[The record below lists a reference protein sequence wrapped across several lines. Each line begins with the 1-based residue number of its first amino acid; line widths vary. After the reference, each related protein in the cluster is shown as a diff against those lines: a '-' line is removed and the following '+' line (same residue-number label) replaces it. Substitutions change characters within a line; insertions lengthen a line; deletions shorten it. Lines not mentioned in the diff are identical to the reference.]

1 MAKQIKDIS
10 KKKRILR
17 INVMI
22 SARECVTCHVHVSY
36 PVVGGNWFLTQL
48 KKPGWLCSHVQ
59 FESYLGFDH
68 IPDIMLKWNLRN
80 LILCFSGDTDIILA
94 GSRFLT
100 VECRSGFWRLIIKF
114 SPCSHCYCFL
124 LLAVISE
131 RGKKLVSV
139 ELVHYTV

>member
-10 KKKRILR
+10 KKKCILR

-22 SARECVTCHVHVSY
+22 SARECVTCHVHVSH
-36 PVVGGNWFLTQL
+36 PVVGGNWFLTQF
-48 KKPGWLCSHVQ
+48 KKTWMTVFTCTVWVLSW
-59 FESYLGFDH
+59 FWSYSRYNAQMKPEKPYSLFFWRYRYHSSRIQVFD
-68 IPDIMLKWNLRN
+68 
-80 LILCFSGDTDIILA
+80 S
-94 GSRFLT
+94 
-100 VECRSGFWRLIIKF
+100 ECRSGFWRLIIKF

-131 RGKKLVSV
+131 RGKKLASV